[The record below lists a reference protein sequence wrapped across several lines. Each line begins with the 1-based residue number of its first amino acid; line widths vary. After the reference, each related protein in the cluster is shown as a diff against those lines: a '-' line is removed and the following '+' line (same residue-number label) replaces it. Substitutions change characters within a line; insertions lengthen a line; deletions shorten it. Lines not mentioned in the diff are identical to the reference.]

1 MREEHLMS
9 EPDVLAANGMAG
21 PSGAAQSAEASAV
34 QAGQLLRQAR
44 EAAGVHLEALAVTLK
59 VQVHTVESLEAGRL
73 NELLDVVFARGLASS
88 ICRVLKVDAAPVL
101 ALLPRKASAAM
112 AVTPPAV
119 QATFR
124 PADVGGSSG
133 PSALRRLLSSPAGLI
148 VLLLVIGA
156 AALWLVP
163 QLQGDDPEVSA
174 TASEPVPANTIEVTP
189 ANAPNAPNPATAA
202 SVAGADVSATASV
215 PALQPPPA
223 AAVPAASAAMGVAAA
238 VAPTAAAS
246 KAVAAPA
253 VSVATGSEFLTISA
267 KAPSWVRVTDAT
279 GVVAINRTLQ
289 AGETV
294 QAGGAAPLN
303 VVVGAADAVQVQVR
317 GQAFDLAP
325 IARTNV
331 ARFEVK

>member
-1 MREEHLMS
+1 MREELLMS
-9 EPDVLAANGMAG
+9 EPEVLAANG
-21 PSGAAQSAEASAV
+21 AAVSVDTSAV

-44 EAAGVHLEALAVTLK
+44 ETAGVHIEALAVTLK
-59 VQVHTVESLEAGRL
+59 VQVHTLESLEAGRL

-101 ALLPRKASAAM
+101 ALLPRKATAAM

-124 PADVGGSSG
+124 AADGGGSG
-133 PSALRRLLSSPAGLI
+133 PSAVRKLMSSPAGLI
-148 VLLLVIGA
+148 VLLLVMGA

-163 QLQGDDPEVSA
+163 QLQGGDQDVSA
-174 TASEPVPANTIEVTP
+174 AASEPVAATTIEVTP
-189 ANAPNAPNPATAA
+189 AGAEGAPAADAAA
-202 SVAGADVSATASV
+202 SMSGTASTSV
-215 PALQPPPA
+215 PALQPAPSAVQPVPGAPA
-223 AAVPAASAAMGVAAA
+223 VASPASAAVAVAVAAM
-238 VAPTAAAS
+238 PTAAAS
-246 KAVAAPA
+246 KAVAAP
-253 VSVATGSEFLTISA
+253 TGPAPTGGEYLAISA
-267 KAPSWVRVTDAT
+267 KAPSWVRVVDAT
-279 GVVAINRTLQ
+279 GAVAINRTLQ

-294 QAGGAAPLN
+294 QAGGAAPLA
-303 VVVGAADAVQVQVR
+303 VVIGAADAVQVQVR

>member
-9 EPDVLAANGMAG
+9 EPDVLAANGAAESAG
-21 PSGAAQSAEASAV
+21 VTQSVEASAV

-73 NELLDVVFARGLASS
+73 DELLDVVFARGLASS

-124 PADVGGSSG
+124 PADGGSSG
-133 PSALRRLLSSPAGLI
+133 PSAVRKLMSSPAGLI

-163 QLQGDDPEVSA
+163 QLQGDDQEVST

-189 ANAPNAPNPATAA
+189 AAP
-202 SVAGADVSATASV
+202 SATASAAVPEAVATPMVSV
-215 PALQPPPA
+215 PALQPAPSAVTAPA
-223 AAVPAASAAMGVAAA
+223 PTAPAASAAVAAA
-238 VAPTAAAS
+238 PAATAS
-246 KAVAAPA
+246 KP
-253 VSVATGSEFLTISA
+253 VATPAAGVPTGGEYLAITA

-279 GVVAINRTLQ
+279 GAVSINRTLQ

-294 QAGGAAPLN
+294 QAGGAAPLA

>member
-9 EPDVLAANGMAG
+9 EPDVLAANGVAG
-21 PSGAAQSAEASAV
+21 PVGAAQSVEDSAV
-34 QAGQLLRQAR
+34 QAGQLLRHAR

-174 TASEPVPANTIEVTP
+174 TASEPVSASTIEVTP
-189 ANAPNAPNPATAA
+189 AAAA
-202 SVAGADVSATASV
+202 SAAAEAPAAISV
-215 PALQPPPA
+215 PALQPPPSVA
-223 AAVPAASAAMGVAAA
+223 AAASAAAA
-238 VAPTAAAS
+238 VAVAPSAAAS
-246 KAVAAPA
+246 KAAA
-253 VSVATGSEFLTISA
+253 ATVTGAPTGGEFLTISA
-267 KAPSWVRVTDAT
+267 KAPSWIRVTDAT
-279 GVVAINRTLQ
+279 GVVVINRTLQ
-289 AGETV
+289 AGETA
-294 QAGGAAPLN
+294 QAGGTAPLA

>member
-1 MREEHLMS
+1 MS
-9 EPDVLAANGMAG
+9 EPEVLAANGEVG
-21 PSGAAQSAEASAV
+21 PTGAAQSAEASAE
-34 QAGQLLRQAR
+34 QAGFLLRQAR

-59 VQVHTVESLEAGRL
+59 VQVHTLESLEAGRL
-73 NELLDVVFARGLASS
+73 SELLDVVFARGLASS

-101 ALLPRKASAAM
+101 ALLPRKTPAAM

-124 PADVGGSSG
+124 PADVGGTG
-133 PSALRRLLSSPAGLI
+133 PSALRRLLSNPAGLI

-163 QLQGDDPEVSA
+163 QLQGEDAEVSA
-174 TASEPVPANTIEVTP
+174 TASEPAPSNTLEVTP
-189 ANAPNAPNPATAA
+189 AAAA
-202 SVAGADVSATASV
+202 SAAGVAEPPAAVSV
-215 PALQPPPA
+215 PALLPPPA
-223 AAVPAASAAMGVAAA
+223 AVAPIPAASAALAPSAAASAA
-238 VAPTAAAS
+238 VAGA
-246 KAVAAPA
+246 AAPA
-253 VSVATGSEFLTISA
+253 VPAGGEMLTISA
-267 KAPSWVRVTDAT
+267 KAPAWVRVTDAA

-294 QAGGAAPLN
+294 HAAGAAPLA